1 MLFADKDMLLLQ
13 SRAGNG
19 KAGSMEREE
28 ERGEQT
34 KVRVE
39 LMLPGFAECQGSQK
53 PSSLGL
59 SPPLPDSVL

>member
-1 MLFADKDMLLLQ
+1 MLFADKDVLLLQ

-39 LMLPGFAECQGSQK
+39 LMLPGFAECQGQ
-53 PSSLGL
+53 PEALFLGSFS
-59 SPPLPDSVL
+59 SPP

>member
-1 MLFADKDMLLLQ
+1 MLFADKDMLPLQ

-19 KAGSMEREE
+19 EAGSMERGE

-39 LMLPGFAECQGSQK
+39 LMLPGFGVPGPARAFFPGSF
-53 PSSLGL
+53 SSL
-59 SPPLPDSVL
+59 P